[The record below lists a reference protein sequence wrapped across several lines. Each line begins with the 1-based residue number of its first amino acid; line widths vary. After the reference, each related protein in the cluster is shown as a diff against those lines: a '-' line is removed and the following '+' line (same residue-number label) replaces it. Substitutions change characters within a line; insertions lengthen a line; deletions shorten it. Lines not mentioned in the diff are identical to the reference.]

1 MILWI
6 LLHVLINDLTCWK
19 IKYAIS
25 NWYATCIQTALD
37 SIVCF
42 CAHLPKVKK
51 WDNKE
56 QWSKFW
62 QQQQQHAHQLLLIMW
77 LVMKHWK
84 ITTIKYDGRNWRLDL
99 ERWIPIIATR
109 FTGCLVL
116 SGHNESVSKHNVN

>member
-6 LLHVLINDLTCWK
+6 FLHVLINDLTRSK

-42 CAHLPKVKK
+42 LCWFTYSDGKKK

-62 QQQQQHAHQLLLIMW
+62 QQQQQQQQQQQAHQILLIVW
-77 LVMKHWK
+77 LVMKHYKWQQSNMMVG
-84 ITTIKYDGRNWRLDL
+84 IDDL
-99 ERWIPIIATR
+99 T
-109 FTGCLVL
+109 
-116 SGHNESVSKHNVN
+116 